1 MAEENKTEEKT
12 ACAGAACAGAEAEEK
27 QESCCGGDEHAH
39 DHTHAHG
46 SVTAGAACS
55 ADGEGKCGCEATVI
69 AFDGTKPEYIR
80 RLWMVIAINAS
91 MFFVEMFGGV
101 LARSQ
106 ALKADALD
114 FLGDTLTYGMS
125 LAVIGKPLKVRATVA
140 MVKGV
145 SLLLMGLWVLG
156 NTLYHTLIL
165 QTPAAPVMGAIAFAA
180 LAANVASV
188 LLLLPYKDGDANV
201 RSVWLCSRNDAYGN
215 IGVIAASWL
224 VWFTG
229 SAWPDIVVAFIMA
242 GLFTHSSWRIL
253 RQARAEYAMTH
264 NPAAAE

>member
-1 MAEENKTEEKT
+1 MA
-12 ACAGAACAGAEAEEK
+12 
-27 QESCCGGDEHAH
+27 ESCCEKEKEADKHEAGCSTA
-39 DHTHAHG
+39 AP
-46 SVTAGAACS
+46 AGASCS
-55 ADGEGKCGCEATVI
+55 AEGGGSCGCEATII

-80 RLWMVIAINAS
+80 RLWMVIGINAS
-91 MFFVEMFGGV
+91 MFLVEMFGGV

-125 LAVIGKPLKVRATVA
+125 LAVIGKPLKLRAKVA

-165 QTPAAPVMGAIAFAA
+165 QTPSAPVMGGIALAA
-180 LAANVASV
+180 LAANLLSV

-224 VWFTG
+224 VWWFG
-229 SAWPDIVVAFIMA
+229 SPWPDIVVAFVMA
-242 GLFTHSSWRIL
+242 GLFTHSSLRIL
-253 RQARAEYAMTH
+253 QQARQEHALAMQT
-264 NPAAAE
+264 